1 MERLTLNYFRILFLM
16 SALPL
21 IRSFLPFIPPEILGF
36 NLSGWA
42 WIGVFLTSVVYLFIL
57 KRITFPVWIWIPW
70 MAFLVIYLAFD
81 FSFLGLQLTLQY
93 IVAVLVGFVSS
104 GLKYNGFI
112 IRKISRWL
120 LYLVIAICI
129 SSLYFFII
137 TLGQDDV
144 SFGAAQVMTLNV
156 AAVIVLAVYFVTR
169 KRRMLYLF
177 ALLAVFPIIQV
188 TRMGLVMM
196 FAIAPL
202 HFANRKI
209 RNKLIMG
216 GLVLIGGIAVFYSD
230 AFQKKTFFSGK
241 GDISDAI
248 SFESND
254 NFDTSGRTALYAD
267 VRLGI
272 KKSPILG
279 NGPRSDLKLLNKL
292 NFQISEVH
300 SDYLSVR
307 YNYGLVG
314 LVVLLITFAVQFLH
328 LYFSSKKYKIVIFK
342 IVIYSALTLFIP
354 LLGFM
359 YSDNV
364 LKYAIYFGNFH
375 FALMGISYAILN
387 QRKRRHANISS
398 YTPIQ

>member
-1 MERLTLNYFRILFLM
+1 MEKLTLNYFRILFLM
-16 SALPL
+16 SALPM
-21 IRSFLPFIPPEILGF
+21 IRSFLPFIPAEILGF
-36 NLSGWA
+36 NLNGWA

-93 IVAVLVGFVSS
+93 IVAILVGFISS

-120 LYLVIAICI
+120 LYLVSAMCVNL
-129 SSLYFFII
+129 LYFYII
-137 TLGQDDV
+137 TFDLEDM
-144 SFGAAQVMTLNV
+144 SFGAAQVMTQNV
-156 AAVIVLAVYFVTR
+156 AAVIVLSVYFVTR

-177 ALLAVFPIIQV
+177 AALALFPIIQV

-209 RNKLIMG
+209 RNKIIMG

-230 AFQKKTFFSGK
+230 AFQKKMFFSGK
-241 GDISDAI
+241 GELTEII
-248 SFESND
+248 GFEKND
-254 NFDTSGRTALYAD
+254 NFDSSGRTPMHKS
-267 VRLGI
+267 I
-272 KKSPILG
+272 KNEIDKKPILG
-279 NGPRSDLKLLNKL
+279 YGPRADLYYLKHLEL
-292 NFQISEVH
+292 QITEVH
-300 SDYLSVR
+300 NDYLSVR

-314 LVVLLITFAVQFLH
+314 LVILLFTLAGQFIH
-328 LYFSSKKYKIVIFK
+328 LYFSSKKNKVVIFR

-398 YTPIQ
+398 HTPIQ